1 MKCANCQ
8 MEIPEIATFCPNC
21 GHNNAE
27 EMKTE
32 NTTQENVIQQ
42 PETKQSTNQQQQIQ
56 QSQMNQ
62 PIYTQPSYQQP
73 TYQQPKT
80 GGFFSFDKMVTL
92 NIIKFIFIIGLIV
105 IVLVGFGMMSAMR
118 YYYDIHPILSILGM
132 LLAGVLWRVNC
143 ELLIIMFKIH
153 ENLVHIKNKQ

>member
-32 NTTQENVIQQ
+32 NTTQENIMQQ

-80 GGFFSFDKMVTL
+80 GGFFNFDKMVTL
-92 NIIKFIFIIGLIV
+92 SIIKFIFIIGLIV
-105 IVLVGFGMMSAMR
+105 IVLVGFGIMSDM
-118 YYYDIHPILSILGM
+118 YYYDINPIWVILGM

>member
-32 NTTQENVIQQ
+32 NTTQENIMQQ
-42 PETKQSTNQQQQIQ
+42 PETQQPTNHQEQTQ

-73 TYQQPKT
+73 TYQQPKI
-80 GGFFSFDKMVTL
+80 GGFFNFDKMVTL
-92 NIIKFIFIIGLIV
+92 SIIKVIFIIGLIV
-105 IVLVGFGMMSAMR
+105 IVIAGFGMMSDM
-118 YYYDIHPILSILGM
+118 YYYDINPIWVILGM

>member
-32 NTTQENVIQQ
+32 NTTQENIMQQ
-42 PETKQSTNQQQQIQ
+42 PETQQPTNHQEQTQ

-62 PIYTQPSYQQP
+62 PTYTQTSYQQP

-105 IVLVGFGMMSAMR
+105 IVLVGFGMMSEMR
-118 YYYDIHPILSILGM
+118 YYVNPLWFILGM

-143 ELLIIMFKIH
+143 ELLIVMFKIH

>member
-80 GGFFSFDKMVTL
+80 GGFFNFDKMVTL
-92 NIIKFIFIIGLIV
+92 SIIKFIFIIGLII
-105 IVLVGFGMMSAMR
+105 IVLVGFGIMSDM
-118 YYYDIHPILSILGM
+118 YYYDINPIWVILGM

>member
-8 MEIPEIATFCPNC
+8 MEIPEIATFCPNR

-32 NTTQENVIQQ
+32 NTTQENVMQQ
-42 PETKQSTNQQQQIQ
+42 PETKQTTNHQEQTQ

-73 TYQQPKT
+73 KT
-80 GGFFSFDKMVTL
+80 GGFFNFDKMVTL
-92 NIIKFIFIIGLIV
+92 SIIKVIFIIGLII
-105 IVLVGFGMMSAMR
+105 IVLVGFGMMSEMS
-118 YYYDIHPILSILGM
+118 YYYDVHPILSILGM

-153 ENLVHIKNKQ
+153 ENLVQIKNQL

>member
-1 MKCANCQ
+1 MQ
-8 MEIPEIATFCPNC
+8 QHET
-21 GHNNAE
+21 
-27 EMKTE
+27 
-32 NTTQENVIQQ
+32 QQ
-42 PETKQSTNQQQQIQ
+42 PTNHQEQTQ

-62 PIYTQPSYQQP
+62 PTYTQTSYQQP

-80 GGFFSFDKMVTL
+80 GGFFNFDKMVTL
-92 NIIKFIFIIGLIV
+92 SIIKVIFIIGLIL
-105 IVLVGFGMMSAMR
+105 IVLVGFGMMSEMS
-118 YYYDIHPILSILGM
+118 YYYDVQPILSILGM

>member
-92 NIIKFIFIIGLIV
+92 SIIKFIFIIGLII
-105 IVLVGFGMMSAMR
+105 IVLVGFGIMSDM
-118 YYYDIHPILSILGM
+118 YYYDINPIWSILGM

>member
-80 GGFFSFDKMVTL
+80 GGFFNFDKMVTL
-92 NIIKFIFIIGLIV
+92 SIIKFIFIIGLIV
-105 IVLVGFGMMSAMR
+105 IVLVGFGIMSDI
-118 YYYDIHPILSILGM
+118 YYYDINPIWSILGM

>member
-32 NTTQENVIQQ
+32 HTTQENVIQQ

-80 GGFFSFDKMVTL
+80 GGFFNFDKMVTL
-92 NIIKFIFIIGLIV
+92 SIIKFIFIIGLIV
-105 IVLVGFGMMSAMR
+105 IVLVGFGIMSDM
-118 YYYDIHPILSILGM
+118 YYYDINPIWVILGM

>member
-8 MEIPEIATFCPNC
+8 MEMPEIATFCPNC
-21 GHNNAE
+21 RHNNAE

-32 NTTQENVIQQ
+32 NTTQENIMQQ

-105 IVLVGFGMMSAMR
+105 IAGFGMMSEMG
-118 YYYDIHPILSILGM
+118 YYVNPLWFILGM
-132 LLAGVLWRVNC
+132 LLAAVLWRVNC

>member
-80 GGFFSFDKMVTL
+80 GGFFNFDKMVTL
-92 NIIKFIFIIGLIV
+92 SIIKFIFIIGLIV
-105 IVLVGFGMMSAMR
+105 IVLVGFGIMSDM
-118 YYYDIHPILSILGM
+118 YYYDINPIWVILGM

>member
-80 GGFFSFDKMVTL
+80 GGFFNFDKMVTL
-92 NIIKFIFIIGLIV
+92 SIIKFIFIIGLIV
-105 IVLVGFGMMSAMR
+105 IVLVGFGMMSEMR
-118 YYYDIHPILSILGM
+118 YYVNPLWFILGM

>member
-73 TYQQPKT
+73 TYQQPKI

-92 NIIKFIFIIGLIV
+92 SIIKFIFIIGLIV
-105 IVLVGFGMMSAMR
+105 IVLVGFGIMSDM
-118 YYYDIHPILSILGM
+118 YYYDINPIWVILRM
-132 LLAGVLWRVNC
+132 FLAGVLWRVNC

>member
-1 MKCANCQ
+1 
-8 MEIPEIATFCPNC
+8 MEKS
-21 GHNNAE
+21 AE
-27 EMKTE
+27 TYRAITAESNLALT
-32 NTTQENVIQQ
+32 
-42 PETKQSTNQQQQIQ
+42 TNQQQQIQ

-80 GGFFSFDKMVTL
+80 GGFFNFDKMVTL
-92 NIIKFIFIIGLIV
+92 SIIKAIFIIGLIV
-105 IVLVGFGMMSAMR
+105 IVLVGFGMMSEMG
-118 YYYDIHPILSILGM
+118 YYVNPLWFILGM
-132 LLAGVLWRVNC
+132 LLAAVLWRVNC